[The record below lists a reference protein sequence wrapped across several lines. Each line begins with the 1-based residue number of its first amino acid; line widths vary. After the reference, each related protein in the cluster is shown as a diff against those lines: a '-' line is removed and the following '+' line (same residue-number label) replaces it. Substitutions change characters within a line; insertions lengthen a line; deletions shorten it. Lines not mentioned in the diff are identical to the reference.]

1 MKRTVAAVIL
11 TCLFFGKDALAQL
24 SPVQQKAIVVKRMVE
39 RNHYAPRAVND
50 SFSMAV
56 FKMVINAADP
66 RRLLFTSADYQQL
79 AAFSTKLDDELRGEA
94 GNFFDKFSLLYKNA
108 LTRADS
114 IVNKVLQKP
123 FDFSAAETLI
133 SSRKKDSFAFSADMA
148 ALTNRWSRYLKYV
161 ILHEVYDAANA
172 DSVKKI
178 PFKTGLTTLE
188 PAIREKIKK
197 AELKALKRILD
208 YPAGYPAYV
217 TELYLNAI
225 AGCFDPHTNY
235 FSPQGKEEFQAEL
248 STEAFFFGIV
258 FEENEAGKIVID
270 KLTPGGPA
278 WKSGGINKGDELI
291 SLHWEGKEVQDM
303 TGASLEEVFE
313 VMDQSIHDKL
323 LFRFRKADGTMSMV
337 FLRKEK
343 SSKEDDIVKSFV
355 LKGEKKIGY
364 ILLPGFYTEWENEKG
379 SSCANDVARE
389 IVKLKRENIEGL
401 ILDVRYNGGGS
412 IGEALDMIGIF
423 IEEGPLSAEKSK
435 DGKLVTLK
443 DPNRGTIYDGPMVL
457 MVNGQSASASEM
469 LAASLQDYNR
479 ALIVGSNTYGKATM
493 QEMFPVDTMSSREIT
508 GNERGDI
515 IKITTGKLY
524 RVNGQTAQL
533 IGVKPDVVLPDA
545 FDGLEM
551 GERFE
556 KYPLIADTVKRN
568 NYYKPLPY
576 LPVAELAGRSK
587 GRIAANPDFQVIK
600 KIVDEQQ
607 RIMQTSTRTIPL
619 KTELFEKWVQQ
630 QQLDLEAMKG
640 EGGPTNKFTVEN
652 HARDK
657 ELMQDDIYAKEMN
670 ATWLKNLADDIY
682 IQEVFLVLTD
692 LINLQKPATKNQ

>member
-1 MKRTVAAVIL
+1 MSRQIAAVAIIFL
-11 TCLFFGKDALAQL
+11 NSIVNSFAQL
-24 SPVQQKAIVVKRMVE
+24 STVQQKAIVVKRMVE

-50 SFSMAV
+50 SFSQAV
-56 FKMVINAADP
+56 FKMVLNSADP
-66 RRLLFTSADYQQL
+66 RRLLFTGADYQQL
-79 AAFSTKLDDELRGEA
+79 LGYSTKLDDELQGTA
-94 GNFFDKFSLLYKNA
+94 GNFFDQFSLLYKKA

-123 FDFSAAETLI
+123 FDFSTDEKLI
-133 SSRKKDSFAFSADMA
+133 SSRRKDSFAFSTDLP
-148 ALTNRWSRYLKYV
+148 ALTSRWSRYLKFL
-161 ILHEVYDAANA
+161 ILDEVYDAARS
-172 DSVKKI
+172 DSAKLI
-178 PFKTGLTTLE
+178 LFKTALTTIE
-188 PAIREKIKK
+188 PGIREKIKK

-208 YPAGYPAYV
+208 YPAGYPAYT

-225 AGCFDPHTNY
+225 ATCFDPHTNY
-235 FSPQGKEEFQAEL
+235 FSPQGKEQFQAEL
-248 STEAFFFGIV
+248 STEAYFFGIV
-258 FEENEAGKIVID
+258 FNENEAGKILVD
-270 KLTPGGPA
+270 KLTPGGVA
-278 WKSGGINKGDELI
+278 WKSGEINKGDELI
-291 SLHWEGKEVQDM
+291 SLHWEGKETQDM
-303 TGASLEEVFE
+303 TGASMEEAFE
-313 VMDQSIHDKL
+313 VMDQSIHNKL
-323 LFRFRKADGTMSMV
+323 LFRFRKADGTTSMV

-343 SSKEDDIVKSFV
+343 SSNEENIVKSFV

-379 SSCANDVARE
+379 SSCANDVAKE
-389 IVKLKRENIEGL
+389 IVKLKRENVEGL

-479 ALIVGSNTYGKATM
+479 AVIVGSNTYGKATM
-493 QEMFPVDTMSSREIT
+493 QELFPMDTISSRQIT
-508 GNERGDI
+508 GNEKGDI

-524 RVNGQTAQL
+524 RVNGRTAQL
-533 IGVKPDVVLPDA
+533 VGVKPDVLIPDA

-568 NYYKPLPY
+568 NYYRPLPY
-576 LPVAELAGRSK
+576 LPVTELANRSA
-587 GRIAANPDFQVIK
+587 GRILANADFQIIK
-600 KIVDEQQ
+600 KIIGEQQ
-607 RIMQTSTRTIPL
+607 KQMQATTRTIPL
-619 KTELFEKWVQQ
+619 KAELFEKWVQQ
-630 QQLDLEAMKG
+630 QELDLDAMKG
-640 EGGPTNKFTVEN
+640 EGAPTNKFTAEN
-652 HARDK
+652 HAQDK
-657 ELMQDDIYAKEMN
+657 QLMTNDQYAKEMN
-670 ATWLKNLADDIY
+670 ATWLNNLADDIY

-692 LINLQKPATKNQ
+692 LINLQKTAPKN